1 MLIHSLF
8 KSHTA
13 HAAMFDDIL
22 NGLIEMT
29 RRPLYSVS
37 ADELGTEPKELDE
50 RLPLILEIAQTW
62 DAVLLLDEAE
72 VFLRQRSTTDVTR
85 NALVSILL
93 GQLEYYQ
100 GILILTTNL
109 IEQCD
114 PAFFDP
120 LPGSWLRLTETDLA
134 DVLCQSPEEPQRYRF
149 RRPGQTG
156 EAPHERQTGLF
167 FFKFQR
173 DTLEERRK
181 QRAMHCAGRECRHVC
196 GTCRRGVRCCG

>member
-1 MLIHSLF
+1 MICTPIVLKFCFGVKMWGACIRVFVKGIDWSDEAFNSLVLGSMLIHSLF

-13 HAAMFDDIL
+13 HAAMFDDIV

-29 RRPLYSVS
+29 RRPFYSVS
-37 ADELGTEPKELDE
+37 AGELGTEPKELDE

-72 VFLRQRSTTDVTR
+72 VFLQQRSTTDVTR

-114 PAFFDP
+114 PRRFFDP
-120 LPGSWLRLTETDLA
+120 LPGSWLRLTNR
-134 DVLCQSPEEPQRYRF
+134 S
-149 RRPGQTG
+149 G
-156 EAPHERQTGLF
+156 
-167 FFKFQR
+167 
-173 DTLEERRK
+173 
-181 QRAMHCAGRECRHVC
+181 
-196 GTCRRGVRCCG
+196 

>member
-13 HAAMFDDIL
+13 HAAMFDDIV

-29 RRPLYSVS
+29 RRPFYSVS
-37 ADELGTEPKELDE
+37 AGELGTEPKELDE

-72 VFLRQRSTTDVTR
+72 VFLQQRSTTDVTR

-93 GQLEYYQ
+93 EQLEYYQ

-114 PAFFDP
+114 PAVGSACRCGLLFHQLTCNQP
-120 LPGSWLRLTETDLA
+120 HYPGRYVFRSTTRILA
-134 DVLCQSPEEPQRYRF
+134 S
-149 RRPGQTG
+149 T
-156 EAPHERQTGLF
+156 H
-167 FFKFQR
+167 
-173 DTLEERRK
+173 
-181 QRAMHCAGRECRHVC
+181 
-196 GTCRRGVRCCG
+196 